1 MKMEGQKY
9 GLILIMGVVIGVI
22 LGIVSYWQARNKNVS
37 KDQKSEISASDSKK
51 NETAE
56 NTPKNLK

>member
-1 MKMEGQKY
+1 MEGQKY

-37 KDQKSEISASDSKK
+37 KDQKSEISSSDSKK